1 MDPGQAKRTL
11 NEQFARIGKVVAHPK
26 RIELLDLLAQS
37 ERSVDS
43 LAAATSMTV
52 SNTSAQLQ
60 VLRQAR
66 LVESRKAGT
75 YVLYRIS
82 GDDVVAF
89 VDQLRGLA
97 AARLAEVTEVTRDYF
112 DARDELEPISRDELT
127 RLAHSRAVVVV
138 DVRPH
143 SEYTAGHIPRAVS
156 IPLDELEAHVNE
168 LPVDADI
175 VAYCR
180 GPYCVLAV
188 EAVALLRQRG
198 RRARRLAD
206 GLPEWRSAGLPVAIS
221 STG

>member
-37 ERSVDS
+37 ERSVDL

-66 LVESRKAGT
+66 LVGSRKAGT
-75 YVLYRIS
+75 RVLYRIS

-89 VDQLRGLA
+89 VDHLRALA
-97 AARLAEVTEVTRDYF
+97 AARLAEATEVTRDYF
-112 DARDELEPISRDELT
+112 DARDELEPMSRDELT
-127 RLAHSRAVVVV
+127 RLARDRAVVVV
-138 DVRPH
+138 DVRPRL
-143 SEYTAGHIPRAVS
+143 EYTAGHIPRAVS

-168 LPVDADI
+168 LPVDADV

-188 EAVALLRQRG
+188 DAVALLRQRG

-206 GLPEWRSAGLPVAIS
+206 GLPEWRSAGLPVAI
-221 STG
+221 GEH

>member
-11 NEQFARIGKVVAHPK
+11 NEQFARIGKVIAHPK

-43 LAAATSMTV
+43 LATATSMTV

-112 DARDELEPISRDELT
+112 DARDELEPVSRDELT
-127 RLAHSRAVVVV
+127 RLARSRAVVVV

-143 SEYTAGHIPRAVS
+143 SEYAAGHIPRAVS

>member
-75 YVLYRIS
+75 FVLYRIS
-82 GDDVVAF
+82 GDDVVTF
-89 VDQLRGLA
+89 VDHLRGLA

-112 DARDELEPISRDELT
+112 DARDELEPVSRDELT
-127 RLAHSRAVVVV
+127 RLARERAVVVV
-138 DVRPH
+138 DVRPR

-156 IPLDELEAHVNE
+156 IPLDELEAHVSE
-168 LPVDADI
+168 LPVDADV

-180 GPYCVLAV
+180 GPDCVLAV

-206 GLPEWRSAGLPVAIS
+206 GLPEWRSAGLPVAV
-221 STG
+221 GE